1 MSTAVQA
8 QQAEM
13 MIERGQPVRAHVSI
27 RRRLLITINAIMLL
41 GLGVLMVVDYYWT
54 LSARLNDRR
63 QALDEEAQLLM
74 PAIQAIGPQQLDRVQ
89 HVINRACTRMRGSTS
104 PGHHIAVIFE
114 GKGVLHA
121 QTRWRHSPALAQ
133 TMMAAVKSPQRRAP
147 IDEDMILVGTARQD
161 GVRILVSEYAGNIR
175 HSAQEQLLW
184 RLAGLTA
191 LGLAVTVVVNLAL
204 LRLVNKPLR
213 SLVATVREIAAGNLG
228 VQAPDLVGVE
238 LRFLAE
244 EISAMSRSLAD
255 AQGRQ
260 VAQLEKARRIQAN
273 LLPPL
278 DRLQSVGVHSAY
290 EPSED
295 VGGDIFD
302 VRAWSGHQLVVCVGD
317 ATGHGVP
324 AAMSAAMLK
333 TLFNQAACRPASPAA
348 ILDEMNRGFGAVSL
362 SGDFATM
369 AVAVL
374 DRDAGRIS
382 FASAGHENAYL
393 ISDGRVELLASTGM
407 LMGVEERIDC
417 TVEQR
422 AVKKGDM
429 LVLLTDGVT
438 EAARA
443 DGTRLGRSRLEALL
457 REHAMDVPAVLVQSV
472 LRQVESHR
480 AGKGADDD
488 VTVVV
493 VMV

>member
-1 MSTAVQA
+1 MSTAVQPR
-8 QQAEM
+8 QAEVAVD
-13 MIERGQPVRAHVSI
+13 RGVPVRAHISI

-54 LSARLNDRR
+54 ISVRLSDRR
-63 QALDEEAQLLM
+63 EALDEEAQLLM
-74 PAIQAIGPQQLDRVQ
+74 PAIQAMGLQQLDRVQ
-89 HVINRACTRMRGSTS
+89 QLINRACMRMRYSTS

-114 GKGVLHA
+114 GKAVLHA

-133 TMMAAVKSPQRRAP
+133 TMLDAVKSPQRRARL
-147 IDEDMILVGTARQD
+147 DQDMILVGTARQG
-161 GVRILVSEYAGNIR
+161 GVRILVSEYAANIR
-175 HSAQEQLLW
+175 YSAREQLLW
-184 RLAGLTA
+184 RLAGLTV

-213 SLVATVREIAAGNLG
+213 SLVSTVRAIASGKLG
-228 VQAPDLVGVE
+228 IQAPDLVGVE

-255 AQGRQ
+255 AQAHQ

-273 LLPPL
+273 LLPPS
-278 DRLQSVGVHSAY
+278 DRLQSVGVHSVY

-333 TLFNQAACRPASPAA
+333 TLFNQAACEPVSPVA

-374 DRDAGRIS
+374 DRNAGRIS

-393 ISDGRVELLASTGM
+393 ISDGRVEPLASTGM
-407 LMGVEERIDC
+407 LLGIEDRIDC

-422 AVKKGDM
+422 SVKPGDM

-438 EAARA
+438 EAASA
-443 DGTRLGRSRLEALL
+443 DGTRLGRSRLEAML
-457 REHAMDVPAVLVQSV
+457 REHAMDVPVVLVQSI
-472 LRQVESHR
+472 LREVESHR
-480 AGKGADDD
+480 GGTRADDD
-488 VTVVV
+488 VTIIVVRV
-493 VMV
+493 